1 MCHFILYSVQGFSS
15 LPTFPVTNIHVW
27 FPPISSLISS
37 FNRMSHD
44 SMSSTHL
51 WMSEQKS
58 WPSDIVS
65 IWTKYRAGKKNKNK
79 NKKWKGSENFTFL
92 NSCRRD
98 SASYPNSLHKHK
110 KNKWKVNSIWQY
122 NWDSHMPQ
130 VTVVIWEERMNIELS
145 SRECLPKI
153 NHTIID
159 KKKKKK
165 KDQNTGIKDSSYK
178 CVITKDK
185 WPVCRCEYLAW
196 KTKVCF

>member
-1 MCHFILYSVQGFSS
+1 MTLWV
-15 LPTFPVTNIHVW
+15 
-27 FPPISSLISS
+27 PPIY
-37 FNRMSHD
+37 
-44 SMSSTHL
+44 
-51 WMSEQKS
+51 ECQKKNLD
-58 WPSDIVS
+58 PQTLLAFELNIEL
-65 IWTKYRAGKKNKNK
+65 GKKNKNK

-165 KDQNTGIKDSSYK
+165 KKDQNTGIKDSSYK